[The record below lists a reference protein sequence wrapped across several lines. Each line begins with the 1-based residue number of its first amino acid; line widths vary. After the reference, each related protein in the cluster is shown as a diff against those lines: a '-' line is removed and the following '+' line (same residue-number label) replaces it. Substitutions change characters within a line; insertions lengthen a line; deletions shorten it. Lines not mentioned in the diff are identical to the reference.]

1 MNVASK
7 KATKQRKSPWLPTG
21 FSLSISLAK
30 QLTLR
35 LIQWVCC
42 VSYCESTEFES

>member
-7 KATKQRKSPWLPTG
+7 KATEQRKIPLVPTG

-30 QLTLR
+30 HLTLR
-35 LIQWVCC
+35 LIHWFCC
-42 VSYCESTEFES
+42 ISYYESTEFES